1 MWKLDF
7 VWRSANQV
15 KLPRKFLAL
24 DYQRCSRPHCL
35 RQQKKAKQQ
44 TRMTNPAHNLLDQ
57 LMNEVKKNLV
67 DHQIEKMKTEILNVG
82 GKKK

>member
-35 RQQKKAKQQ
+35 RQQKKGK
-44 TRMTNPAHNLLDQ
+44 TTNKNVGNHVATLCFLRSAQ
-57 LMNEVKKNLV
+57 LQNVKKEGHLYA
-67 DHQIEKMKTEILNVG
+67 KLLF
-82 GKKK
+82 

>member
-24 DYQRCSRPHCL
+24 DYRYTGIPALQPATL
-35 RQQKKAKQQ
+35 LEAAEKRQNNKQ
-44 TRMTNPAHNLLDQ
+44 
-57 LMNEVKKNLV
+57 E
-67 DHQIEKMKTEILNVG
+67 
-82 GKKK
+82 